1 MGLKILHI
9 GKYYPPFR
17 GGVEKVTHDLVS
29 GFRDE
34 KHIVDVVS
42 FNHKK
47 GSSQEK
53 TKSGT
58 VYRFQTILKL
68 FGQPLSLKA
77 LLFIYKKTK
86 DYDLV
91 HLHLP
96 NPLLSMIVLLVK
108 KQSKLIVHWH
118 NDITKQKYL
127 LLLYKPFQTKILNSA
142 DLILGSSPQ
151 YIKSSKYLKPHSH
164 KSIVV
169 PLGVNKEDLKYSY
182 EFYKKIQI
190 EYKSKTVILSVGR
203 LSKYKGFEY
212 LIKSAKYMDNDTCII
227 IIGNGSELPF
237 LKKTIWQES
246 LDEKVKIL
254 TEVKQNQ
261 LGAYYKLCN
270 VFCMSSISRNEGFG
284 LVQIEAML
292 FRKPIITTNI
302 NGSGI
307 AYGNIHQKT
316 GIVVPVK
323 DSLAIFNAYKQITKS
338 DADYNYFS
346 KNAFDRA
353 NKIFRKDQM
362 IKLTLKAYNSVLC
375 T

>member
-1 MGLKILHI
+1 MRLKILHI

-29 GFRDE
+29 GLRDE

-47 GSSQEK
+47 GSSLEK

-86 DYDLV
+86 NYDLV

-96 NPLLSMIVLLVK
+96 NPLLSMIILLVK

-151 YIKSSKYLKPHSH
+151 YIKSSKYLKPHSD

-169 PLGVNKEDLKYSY
+169 PLGVNKEDLRYSY

-190 EYKSKTVILSVGR
+190 EYKSKRVILSVGR

-212 LIKSAKYMDNDTCII
+212 LIKSAKYMDNNTCII
-227 IIGNGSELPF
+227 IIGNGKELPF
-237 LKKTIWQES
+237 LKKIIWQES
-246 LDEKVKIL
+246 VDEKVKIL
-254 TEVKQNQ
+254 TDVKQDQ
-261 LGAYYKLCN
+261 LGAYYKLCD
-270 VFCMSSISRNEGFG
+270 VFCMSSVSRNEGFG

-316 GIVVPVK
+316 GLVVPVK
-323 DSLAIFNAYKQITKS
+323 DSLAIFSAYKQITKS

-362 IKLTLKAYNSVLC
+362 IKLTLKAYNSIL
-375 T
+375 